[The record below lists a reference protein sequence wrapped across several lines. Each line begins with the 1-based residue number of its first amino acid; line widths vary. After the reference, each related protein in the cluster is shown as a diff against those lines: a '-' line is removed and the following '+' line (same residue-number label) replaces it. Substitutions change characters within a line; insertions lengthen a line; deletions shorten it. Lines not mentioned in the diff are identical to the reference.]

1 MAIELRGAG
10 EVDGFERRRVAQLGR
25 LQVRL
30 ELALLAGRPLGIDQ
44 QAQPLLEA
52 ERGGLVG
59 VELLLEGVGHRA
71 ELHRVELVERVRSMG
86 HSAAAIEV
94 TSIVQVVESSVP
106 TTATFFPANSLDLS
120 WSLNR

>member
-1 MAIELRGAG
+1 MPHGPVMIRLWRSAIHAQMPSVRLLAIELPGAG

-25 LQVRL
+25 LQAPL

-44 QAQPLLEA
+44 QAEPLLEA

-71 ELHRVELVERVRSMG
+71 ELRKRLG
-86 HSAAAIEV
+86 
-94 TSIVQVVESSVP
+94 
-106 TTATFFPANSLDLS
+106 
-120 WSLNR
+120 